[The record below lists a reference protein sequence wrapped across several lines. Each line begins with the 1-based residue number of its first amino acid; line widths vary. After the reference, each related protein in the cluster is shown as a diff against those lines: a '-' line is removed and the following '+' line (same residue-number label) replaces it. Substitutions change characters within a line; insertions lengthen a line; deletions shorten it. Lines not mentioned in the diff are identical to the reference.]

1 MEEAEPAIAIQLLK
15 LHDSQVHG
23 LASKPEKPRRPELTM
38 TGDAVEDTDWEQFV
52 FKFEQ
57 YKTLA
62 GVTKD
67 SSSHLLEC
75 LSTEVY
81 SVLFSTYGRGISS
94 QSEAELL
101 LNIKRLV
108 VRQRNTM
115 ASIMAV
121 LRMSQDSDQAILNYI
136 AQLRAAARQCDFK
149 IKCECGKDND
159 FTESIIFYK
168 LVAGVSDMELQEEL
182 LTKADLNLAAAEK
195 LAVAKESAK
204 FSQAAMTG
212 DGVSALKS
220 NYQKNKADPKKACTY
235 CGGSK
240 PHADR
245 KKECPAWNAKCS
257 CGINRHYQ
265 HLCTRKGKPPAAKAE
280 PTKPDTEK
288 PKDPSKENT
297 AGSVNHLLRIHHGD
311 TLGGPDLSDPAGNNN
326 SQQDHLP
333 KLEVEHTLS
342 SISTADLKYDRQS
355 RKWIQKPPSKSKVDF
370 VPVHLSVS
378 WESYAEL
385 SVAVPKQEVMNKSP
399 TLQTEGVADTGCTVL
414 CSGLD
419 MMRKLKI
426 PRSALIASDIT
437 LYAADRRPLTV
448 LGAIPVDITV
458 RGGMNNTARQ
468 LLHIVSELSALFISK
483 SCLQELH
490 IISDSFPL
498 PEQLGESVDA
508 LRATGSKPPPPSA
521 APCGCPTRTTAPDPP
536 VINFPATEYNIP
548 KLRDLLVQH
557 YSTSTMNM
565 CSHQPLPKMTG
576 PPLKFS
582 LKPDAIPH
590 AIHNPATIPVHWAEE
605 VKKQLARDVELGILE
620 EVPTNEP
627 TLWMHRMVVV
637 RKQNGSPRRTV
648 DMQRLNDAS
657 LRQTHPVLSPYLK
670 AMTVPKNSYKTVTDA
685 WEGYHSVPLDKES
698 SKLTSFVTPF
708 GCFRY
713 LTNPQGNHVSGDAYN
728 KRFDMV
734 TANVKDVQRQVD
746 DSLLW
751 KPTVAECFAHTAEYL
766 TLLGNNGI
774 LQNPAKFQFCQQ
786 EVDWSGFRISSDGVR
801 PMPHISQSIR
811 DFPTPINRTDMR
823 SFMAL
828 AQQVSYATAVAPR
841 LLPFRELLK
850 DSVPWY
856 WDRKMDEVFTNTKK
870 LLADKVEEGIKSFDP
885 ARVTALLTDWCK
897 HGVGFVMMQKHC
909 PCPAKQDGTPDMLCC
924 PTGWQVCMVGS
935 RFTHTAEANYSAT
948 EGELLAQAD
957 ALKKTK
963 YFTLGCPQLILGTDH
978 MPLLGLLAN
987 RNLDSI
993 DNPRLVRLKQKTL
1006 GWRFQVTYIPGK
1018 MLGGTDAL
1026 SRYGVRHCQDAAGAS
1041 ATVPGPSSQGG
1052 LGEEGALV
1060 GTTTPSGPSPPRGT
1074 GQPSVRQHLIGLL
1087 ASSGAVSQSSHTVHP
1102 LLLDSDT
1109 HFLTSLAS
1117 DVGPVTWDEIRQLTG
1132 RDQSLQSLSKL
1143 VQSAFPEKRSDLP
1156 PELQQYW
1163 TSRSGLTVHDG
1174 VLLYNDRTVIPPS
1187 ARPRVLQVLHSAHQG
1202 VTGMTLRAEQSVFW
1216 PGMSL
1221 DIRDTRANCRTCHT
1235 IAPSQPNMPPI
1246 QPIVPAY
1253 PFQHLCCD
1261 YFALHGNYFG
1271 VVVDRFS
1278 GWFNIY
1284 RGKGGATCL
1293 VDMMTKLFQ
1302 DMGVPDTITSDGG
1315 PEFKAEKFK
1324 SCMRQYGVY
1333 HRLTSVGFPHANT
1346 RAELAVKSAKRLLR
1360 DNVSPNGSLDNVAVT
1375 RAVLTYRNTP
1385 DRDTG
1390 LSPAYMLLGRQLK
1403 DFLPSKPDHLPPL
1416 GSHKDLSSTWQ
1427 EIAEWRELALA
1438 KRSAKDQENLST
1450 HVKEHAPLELGDH
1463 VMVQNQAGNQP
1474 LRWSKRGVV
1483 VQVLPNRQYQVR
1495 MDGSRRITL
1504 RNRKFL
1510 RKFTPLHED
1519 PSDTLRKLPSNV
1531 PEHTPT
1537 GQQATHTYPAVPD
1550 LPTADPVGN
1559 WYSQQDPRS
1568 HLATPPEQQQSSTVP
1583 TSPATMPTTAPA
1595 PAVRDWSPPVQ
1606 MAQPQHA
1613 MHPQNNQPI
1622 SAGQQEYHQPAGQLP
1637 VPTPEEAP
1645 LPTLMHPTSSPVRRS
1660 SRSTRGVTSRFS
1672 DYTPGAEFDVSSLSP
1687 PCDQYFSYAQAMR
1700 HHQQPVCHAVQSLS
1714 GTDQQYAP
1722 YPAYP
1727 HNPFNAYIAQYHQQ
1741 YDAQHMAQMVSH
1753 DENRVFVSD
1762 GHSWKEYNLEK
1773 VFS

>member
-1 MEEAEPAIAIQLLK
+1 MAPLKCERPGCSKQVEETNTALALQILQ
-15 LHDSQVHG
+15 LHDAQVHG
-23 LASKPEKPRRPELTM
+23 IANKPEKPRRPELVM
-38 TGDAVEDTDWEQFV
+38 VGDAVEDTDWEQFA
-52 FKFEQ
+52 FKYEQ

-75 LSTEVY
+75 LSSEVY
-81 SVLFSTYGRGISS
+81 SVLFSTYGRHISS
-94 QSEAELL
+94 QTEADLL
-101 LNIKRLV
+101 GNIKRLV

-149 IKCECGKDND
+149 LKCDCGKDND
-159 FTESIIFYK
+159 FTESIILYK

-182 LTKADLNLAAAEK
+182 LTKADLTLSVAEK

-204 FSQAAMTG
+204 FSQAAMSG
-212 DGVSALKS
+212 EGVSGLKS
-220 NYQKNKADPKKACTY
+220 SHQRNKADLKKACSY
-235 CGGSK
+235 CGGHK
-240 PHADR
+240 QHTDR
-245 KKECPAWNAKCS
+245 KKECPAWTAKCP
-257 CGINRHYQ
+257 CGINHHYQ
-265 HLCTRKGKPPAAKAE
+265 HLCRRKGIPPTAKADS
-280 PTKPDTEK
+280 PKPETTTDK
-288 PKDPSKENT
+288 PSKDNT
-297 AGSVNHLLRIHHGD
+297 AGSVSHLLNIHHRYPLD
-311 TLGGPDLSDPAGNNN
+311 DQNIPDPARMSI
-326 SQQDHLP
+326 SQQEYQA
-333 KLEVEHTLS
+333 KLEEEHTLAS
-342 SISTADLKYDRQS
+342 VSTADLKYHRQS
-355 RKWIQKPPSKSKVDF
+355 RKWIQRPPSKSKVDF
-370 VPVHLSVS
+370 VPVNMSVAWQS
-378 WESYAEL
+378 FAEL
-385 SVAVPKQEVMNKSP
+385 GVATPKQEIVDRSP
-399 TLQTEGVADTGCTVL
+399 SLNTEGVADTGCTVL
-414 CSGLD
+414 CGGLD
-419 MMRKLKI
+419 TMRKLKI
-426 PRSALIASDIT
+426 PRSVLINSNIT
-437 LYAADRRPLTV
+437 LYSADRRPLTV

-458 RGGMNNTARQ
+458 RGNMNNTTRQ

-483 SCLQELH
+483 TCLQELR

-498 PEQLGESVDA
+498 PEQLGDAVDA
-508 LRATGSKPPPPSA
+508 LHITGGNTPAPTQ
-521 APCGCPTRTTAPDPP
+521 APCGCPVRTTAPDPP
-536 VINFPATEYNIP
+536 VPDFPFTEENIP
-548 KLRDLLVQH
+548 KLRDMLVQH

-576 PPLKFS
+576 PPLQFS
-582 LKPDAIPH
+582 LKPDAVPH
-590 AIHNPATIPVHWAEE
+590 AIHSPATIPVHWMDQ
-605 VKKQLARDVELGILE
+605 VKKQLLRDVELGILE
-620 EVPTNEP
+620 EVPANEP

-637 RKQNGSPRRTV
+637 RKHDGSPRRTV
-648 DMQRLNDAS
+648 DMQKLNDAS
-657 LRQTHPVLSPYLK
+657 LRHTHPVTSPYLK
-670 AMTVPKNSYKTVTDA
+670 AMTVPKNAYKTVTDA
-685 WEGYHSVPLDKES
+685 WEGYHSVLLDKES

-713 LTNPQGNHVSGDAYN
+713 LTNPQGNHVANDAYN
-728 KRFDMV
+728 KRFDSV
-734 TANVKDVQRQVD
+734 TAHVQDVERQVD

-751 KPTVAECFAHTAEYL
+751 KPTITECFSHTAEYL

-774 LQNPAKFQFCQQ
+774 LQNPAKFQFCKQ

-841 LLPFRELLK
+841 LLHFRELLRDK
-850 DSVPWY
+850 VPWF
-856 WDRKMDEVFTNTKK
+856 WDRRMDEVFTHTKN

-885 ARVTALLTDWCK
+885 ARITALLTDWCK

-909 PCPAKQDGTPDMLCC
+909 HCPDKPDSTTDMLCC
-924 PTGWQVCMVGS
+924 TTGWLVCMVGS

-957 ALKKTK
+957 ALLKTK

-978 MPLLGLLAN
+978 MPLLGLHAN

-1006 GWRFQVTYIPGK
+1006 GWRFQVVYIPGK
-1018 MLGGTDAL
+1018 RIGGTDAL
-1026 SRYGVRHCQDAAGAS
+1026 SRYGVRHCSDAGN
-1041 ATVPGPSSQGG
+1041 TNHEQQSSQQAE
-1052 LGEEGALV
+1052 LSV
-1060 GTTTPSGPSPPRGT
+1060 D
-1074 GQPSVRQHLIGLL
+1074 QPSVRQHLVGLL
-1087 ASSGAVSQSSHTVHP
+1087 ASSGAVSQPSHSAPP

-1117 DVGPVTWDEIRQLTG
+1117 DVGPVTWDEIRRLTVK
-1132 RDQSLQSLSKL
+1132 DTTMQSLSNL
-1143 VQSAFPEKRSDLP
+1143 VQSTFPQKRNDLP

-1163 TSRSGLTVHDG
+1163 ASRSGLTVYDG

-1216 PGMSL
+1216 PGMSE
-1221 DIRDTRANCRTCHT
+1221 DIRNTRAACRTCHI
-1235 IAPSQPNMPPI
+1235 IAPSQPNMPPV
-1246 QPIVPAY
+1246 QPITPAY
-1253 PFQHLCCD
+1253 PFQHICCD

-1284 RGKGGATCL
+1284 KGSGGATCL

-1302 DMGVPDTITSDGG
+1302 DMGVADTITSDGG
-1315 PEFKAEKFK
+1315 PEFKSEKFK
-1324 SCMRQYGVY
+1324 ACLRQYGVQ
-1333 HRLTSVGFPHANT
+1333 HRLTSVGFAHANT

-1360 DNVSPNGSLDNVAVT
+1360 DHMSPTGGLDNVAVT

-1403 DFLPSKPDHLPPL
+1403 DFLPSKPNQPPPL
-1416 GSHKDLSSTWQ
+1416 GSHRDLSDTWQ
-1427 EIAEWRELALA
+1427 DIAEWRELALA
-1438 KRSAKDQENLST
+1438 KRSAKDQENLSA

-1463 VMVQNQAGNQP
+1463 VMVQNQSGNQP

-1519 PSDTLRKLPSNV
+1519 PSNPLKHLPTSV
-1531 PEHTPT
+1531 PENMQA
-1537 GQQATHTYPAVPD
+1537 GQQTSHTQPA
-1550 LPTADPVGN
+1550 
-1559 WYSQQDPRS
+1559 
-1568 HLATPPEQQQSSTVP
+1568 VP
-1583 TSPATMPTTAPA
+1583 TSPHPQQDQRPPLPMPQQQPVNTVPSSTAAIPQPDPA
-1595 PAVRDWSPPVQ
+1595 QTVGDWSPPGQTV
-1606 MAQPQHA
+1606 QPQQDLHQNTS
-1613 MHPQNNQPI
+1613 HPSMP
-1622 SAGQQEYHQPAGQLP
+1622 PATQ
-1637 VPTPEEAP
+1637 TESAP
-1645 LPTLMHPTSSPVRRS
+1645 LPALMHPTSGPVRRS
-1660 SRSTRGVTSRFS
+1660 SRSNKGVTSKFN
-1672 DYTPGAEFDVSSLSP
+1672 DYTPGDEFDVSSLHTE
-1687 PCDQYFSYAQAMR
+1687 CDSCNSTAQGVS
-1700 HHQQPVCHAVQSLS
+1700 HLQPAPYYVQSIT
-1714 GTDQQYAP
+1714 GTGQLPAP
-1722 YPAYP
+1722 HHSPAQVL
-1727 HNPFNAYIAQYHQQ
+1727 NPYNQYHP
-1741 YDAQHMAQMVSH
+1741 YQHYTTQNMAPVLSPDKNRVFVSGLN
-1753 DENRVFVSD
+1753 DPAENRVFVSD
-1762 GHSWKEYNLEK
+1762 GYSWKEYNLEK
-1773 VFS
+1773 VFSW

>member
-1 MEEAEPAIAIQLLK
+1 MESAEPPIAIQLLK

-23 LASKPEKPRRPELTM
+23 LANKPEKPRRPELTM

-149 IKCECGKDND
+149 IKCDCGKDND

-204 FSQAAMTG
+204 FSQAAMSG

-220 NYQKNKADPKKACTY
+220 TYKKNKADPKKACTY

-245 KKECPAWNAKCS
+245 KKECPAWSSNCS
-257 CGINRHYQ
+257 CGIPHHYQ

-280 PTKPDTEK
+280 PTKPDTDK

-297 AGSVNHLLRIHHGD
+297 AGSVSHLLHIHHRD
-311 TLGGPDLSDPAGNNN
+311 ILGGPEYPDPVGNKN

-333 KLEVEHTLS
+333 QLKVEHTLS

-370 VPVHLSVS
+370 VPVHLAVS

-385 SVAVPKQEVMNKSP
+385 RVAAPKQELMNKSP
-399 TLQTEGVADTGCTVL
+399 NLQTEGVADTGCTVL
-414 CSGLD
+414 CGGLD

-426 PRSALIASDIT
+426 PRSALIGSDIT

-458 RGGMNNTARQ
+458 RGNMNNTARQ

-483 SCLQELH
+483 SCLQELR

-498 PEQLGESVDA
+498 PEQLGDTVDA
-508 LRATGSKPPPPSA
+508 LSTTGSRPPPPSA
-521 APCGCPTRTTAPDPP
+521 APCGCPSRTTAPDPP
-536 VINFPATEYNIP
+536 VLNFPATEENIP

-590 AIHNPATIPVHWAEE
+590 AIHNPATIPVHWVEQ
-605 VKKQLARDVELGILE
+605 VQKQLARDVELGILE

-657 LRQTHPVLSPYLK
+657 LRHTHPVLSPYLK

-708 GCFRY
+708 GCYRY

-774 LQNPAKFQFCQQ
+774 LQNPAKFQFCKQ

-801 PMPHISQSIR
+801 PMPHISQAIR
-811 DFPTPINRTDMR
+811 DFPAPINRTDMR

-850 DSVPWY
+850 DSVPWF
-856 WDRKMDEVFTNTKK
+856 WDRKMDEVFTHTKN

-885 ARVTALLTDWCK
+885 SRVTALLTDWCK

-909 PCPAKQDGTPDMLCC
+909 PCPAKQDGSTDMLCC
-924 PTGWQVCMVGS
+924 STGWQVCMVGS
-935 RFTHTAEANYSAT
+935 RFTHTAETNYSAT

-957 ALKKTK
+957 ALQKTK

-1006 GWRFQVTYIPGK
+1006 GWRFQVVYIPGK

-1026 SRYGVRHCQDAAGAS
+1026 SRYGVRHCQDASGNS
-1041 ATVPGPSSQGG
+1041 NFQEQHNPS
-1052 LGEEGALV
+1052 
-1060 GTTTPSGPSPPRGT
+1060 
-1074 GQPSVRQHLIGLL
+1074 QPSVRQHLIGLL
-1087 ASSGAVSQSSHTVHP
+1087 ASSGVLSQSSHTAPP

-1132 RDQSLQSLSKL
+1132 RDQNLQSLSKL
-1143 VQSAFPEKRSDLP
+1143 VQSSFPEKRSDLP

-1163 TSRSGLTVHDG
+1163 TSRSGLTVYDG

-1187 ARPRVLQVLHSAHQG
+1187 ARQRVLQVLHSAHQG

-1221 DIRDTRANCRTCHT
+1221 DIRDTRSKCRTCHT
-1235 IAPSQPNMPPI
+1235 IAPSQSNMPPI

-1324 SCMRQYGVY
+1324 SCMRQYGVH

-1360 DNVSPNGSLDNVAVT
+1360 DNVSPTGGLDNVAVT

-1416 GSHKDLSSTWQ
+1416 GSHKDLNSTWQ
-1427 EIAEWRELALA
+1427 EVAEWRELALA

-1450 HVKEHAPLELGDH
+1450 NVKEHAPLELGDH

-1474 LRWSKRGVV
+1474 LRWAKRGVV
-1483 VQVLPNRQYQVR
+1483 VQVLPNRQYHIR

-1510 RKFTPLHED
+1510 RKFTPIHED
-1519 PSDTLRKLPSNV
+1519 PSESLQKLPSDV
-1531 PEHTPT
+1531 PVPTPT
-1537 GQQATHTYPAVPD
+1537 SQQATHTYPAVPD

-1559 WYSQQDPRS
+1559 WYSQQDQRS
-1568 HLATPPEQQQSSTVP
+1568 HLTTPPQQQQSSQVP
-1583 TSPATMPTTAPA
+1583 TSPVTMPTPA
-1595 PAVRDWSPPVQ
+1595 PAVRDWPLPVQ

-1613 MHPQNNQPI
+1613 VHPQPYQPV
-1622 SAGQQEYHQPAGQLP
+1622 SAGQQDCHQPQLP
-1637 VPTPEEAP
+1637 ASQPEAAP
-1645 LPTLMHPTSSPVRRS
+1645 LPTLMHPMSSPVRRS
-1660 SRSTRGVTSRFS
+1660 SRSTRGVTSKFS
-1672 DYTPGAEFDVSSLSP
+1672 DYTPGAEFDVSSLYT
-1687 PCDQYFSYAQAMR
+1687 PCAQYNGGGQIMGSMLTE
-1700 HHQQPVCHAVQSLS
+1700 QPVPHAVQSLS
-1714 GTDQQYAP
+1714 GTSQQYAQLSHSTLIP
-1722 YPAYP
+1722 YPPYSP
-1727 HNPFNAYIAQYHQQ
+1727 NPYHAYIDQYNQLH
-1741 YDAQHMAQMVSH
+1741 ATQHMAQMISH
-1753 DENRVFVSD
+1753 DENRVLVSD

-1773 VFS
+1773 VFSR